1 MSKNA
6 ETVVR
11 KLGRPRAVDS
21 VDTRARL
28 LAAARTCF
36 GQNGYEKTTNAQ
48 IAEVAGITS
57 GAIYHYFPSKV
68 ELYAAVFEGVQDFI
82 YSEFEYAINEHDT
95 LVERFNSILDISVRI
110 NRDDPSIAG
119 FVVDVASE
127 VQRNPELRSVTSL
140 LRRRTGAFL
149 EKLCDDAEQNNE
161 IRPGVS
167 REALQ
172 DLLNAL
178 LAGLLRFSTLINDS
192 ARHGAAVEVLKLTLR
207 NAVFA
212 TGPYV
217 VRPRSGSSESQ
228 LAV

>member
-28 LAAARTCF
+28 LAAARKCF
-36 GQNGYEKTTNAQ
+36 GENGYEKTTNAQ
-48 IAEVAGITS
+48 IAEVAGITT

-127 VQRNPELRSVTSL
+127 VQRNPELRQVTSL
-140 LRRRTGAFL
+140 LRHRTGAFL

-167 REALQ
+167 RESLR

-192 ARHGAAVEVLKLTLR
+192 ARHGAAVEVLKLMLR

>member
-1 MSKNA
+1 MPKDI

-21 VDTRARL
+21 VDTRVRL

-36 GQNGYEKTTNAQ
+36 GQNGFEKTTNAQ
-48 IAEVAGITS
+48 IAAIAGVTT

-82 YSEFEYAINEHDT
+82 YSEFEYAINEHNT

-127 VQRNPELRSVTSL
+127 VQRNPELRNVTSL
-140 LRRRTGAFL
+140 LRHRTGAFL
-149 EKLCDDAEQNNE
+149 QKLCDDAEQNNE
-161 IRPGVS
+161 IRPGIS
-167 REALQ
+167 RESLQ

-192 ARHGAAVEVLKLTLR
+192 ARHGAAVEVLKLMLR
-207 NAVFA
+207 NAVF
-212 TGPYV
+212 TSGPFV
-217 VRPRSGSSESQ
+217 VLPYRGPSESQ

>member
-1 MSKNA
+1 MTKKA

-21 VDTRARL
+21 VDTRVRL
-28 LAAARTCF
+28 LAAARKCF
-36 GQNGYEKTTNAQ
+36 GENGYEKTTNAQ
-48 IAEVAGITS
+48 IAEVAGITT

-68 ELYAAVFEGVQDFI
+68 EMYAAVFEGVQDFI

-127 VQRNPELRSVTSL
+127 VQRNPELRNVTSL
-140 LRRRTGAFL
+140 LRHRTGAFL
-149 EKLCDDAEQNNE
+149 EKLCDDAEKHNE

-192 ARHGAAVEVLKLTLR
+192 ARHGEAVEVLKLMLR

-217 VRPRSGSSESQ
+217 VRPRSGPSESQ

>member
-1 MSKNA
+1 VTKKA

-21 VDTRARL
+21 VDTRVRL
-28 LAAARTCF
+28 LAAARKCF
-36 GQNGYEKTTNAQ
+36 GENGYEKTTNAQ
-48 IAEVAGITS
+48 IAEVAGITT

-68 ELYAAVFEGVQDFI
+68 EMYAAVFEGVQDFI

-127 VQRNPELRSVTSL
+127 VQRNPELRNVTSL
-140 LRRRTGAFL
+140 LRHRTGAFL
-149 EKLCDDAEQNNE
+149 EKLCDDAEKHNE

-192 ARHGAAVEVLKLTLR
+192 ARHGEAVEVLKLMLR

-217 VRPRSGSSESQ
+217 VRPRSGPSESQ

>member
-1 MSKNA
+1 MSKKA
-6 ETVVR
+6 EAVVR

-21 VDTRARL
+21 IDTRVRL
-28 LAAARTCF
+28 LAAARKCF
-36 GQNGYEKTTNAQ
+36 GENGYEKTTNAQ
-48 IAEVAGITS
+48 IAEVAGITT

-68 ELYAAVFEGVQDFI
+68 EMYAAVFEGVQDFI
-82 YSEFEYAINEHDT
+82 YSEFEYAINEHNT

-127 VQRNPELRSVTSL
+127 VQRNPELRQVTSL
-140 LRRRTGAFL
+140 LRHRTGAFL

-192 ARHGAAVEVLKLTLR
+192 ARHGAAVEVLKLMLR

-217 VRPRSGSSESQ
+217 VRPRSGPSESQ

>member
-1 MSKNA
+1 MTKNA
-6 ETVVR
+6 ETVAR

-21 VDTRARL
+21 VDTRVRL

-36 GQNGYEKTTNAQ
+36 GQNGFEKTTNAQ

-167 REALQ
+167 RESLR

-192 ARHGAAVEVLKLTLR
+192 ARHGAAVEVLKLMLR

-212 TGPYV
+212 SGPYV

>member
-1 MSKNA
+1 VTKKA

-21 VDTRARL
+21 VDTRVRL
-28 LAAARTCF
+28 LAAARKCF
-36 GQNGYEKTTNAQ
+36 GENGYEKTTNAQ
-48 IAEVAGITS
+48 IAEVAGITT

-68 ELYAAVFEGVQDFI
+68 EMYAAVFEGVQDFI

-127 VQRNPELRSVTSL
+127 VQRNPELRQVTSL
-140 LRRRTGAFL
+140 LRHRTGAFL
-149 EKLCDDAEQNNE
+149 EKLCDDAEKHNE

-192 ARHGAAVEVLKLTLR
+192 ARHGEAVEVLKLMLR

-217 VRPRSGSSESQ
+217 VRPRSGPSESQ

>member
-1 MSKNA
+1 VTKNA
-6 ETVVR
+6 ETVAR

-21 VDTRARL
+21 VDTRVRL

-36 GQNGYEKTTNAQ
+36 GQNGFEKTTNAQ

-167 REALQ
+167 RESLR

-192 ARHGAAVEVLKLTLR
+192 ARHGAAVEVLKLMLR

-212 TGPYV
+212 SGPYV

>member
-1 MSKNA
+1 VSKNA

-28 LAAARTCF
+28 LAAARKCF
-36 GQNGYEKTTNAQ
+36 GENGYEKTTNAQ
-48 IAEVAGITS
+48 IAEVAGITT

-127 VQRNPELRSVTSL
+127 VQRNPELRQVTSL
-140 LRRRTGAFL
+140 LRHRTGAFL

-167 REALQ
+167 RESLR

-192 ARHGAAVEVLKLTLR
+192 ARHGAAVEVLKLMLR

>member
-1 MSKNA
+1 MPKDI

-21 VDTRARL
+21 IDTRVRL

-36 GQNGYEKTTNAQ
+36 GQNGFEKTTNAQ
-48 IAEVAGITS
+48 IAAIAGVTT

-82 YSEFEYAINEHDT
+82 YSEFEYAINEHNT

-127 VQRNPELRSVTSL
+127 VQRNPELRNVTSL
-140 LRRRTGAFL
+140 LRHRTGAFL
-149 EKLCDDAEQNNE
+149 QKLCDDAEQNNE
-161 IRPGVS
+161 IRPGIS
-167 REALQ
+167 RESLQ

-192 ARHGAAVEVLKLTLR
+192 ARHGAAVEVLKLMLR
-207 NAVFA
+207 NAVF
-212 TGPYV
+212 TSGPFV
-217 VRPRSGSSESQ
+217 VLPYRGPSESQ

>member
-6 ETVVR
+6 EAVVR

-21 VDTRARL
+21 VDTRVRL
-28 LAAARTCF
+28 LAAARKCF
-36 GQNGYEKTTNAQ
+36 GENGYEKTTNAQ
-48 IAEVAGITS
+48 IAEVAGITT

-68 ELYAAVFEGVQDFI
+68 EMYAAVFEGVQDFI

-127 VQRNPELRSVTSL
+127 VQRNPELRQVTSL
-140 LRRRTGAFL
+140 LRHRTGAFL

-192 ARHGAAVEVLKLTLR
+192 ARHGAAVEVLKLMLR

-217 VRPRSGSSESQ
+217 VRPRSGSSEPQ

>member
-1 MSKNA
+1 MTKNA

-21 VDTRARL
+21 VDTRVRL

-36 GQNGYEKTTNAQ
+36 GQNGFEKTTNAQ
-48 IAEVAGITS
+48 IAEIAGITT

-82 YSEFEYAINEHDT
+82 YSEFEYAINEHNT

-140 LRRRTGAFL
+140 LRHRTGAFL
-149 EKLCDDAEQNNE
+149 EKLCDDAE
-161 IRPGVS
+161 
-167 REALQ
+167 RESLR

-192 ARHGAAVEVLKLTLR
+192 ARHGAAVEVLKLMLR
-207 NAVFA
+207 NAVF
-212 TGPYV
+212 TSGPYV
-217 VRPRSGSSESQ
+217 VLPYRGPSESQ

>member
-1 MSKNA
+1 MTKKA

-21 VDTRARL
+21 VDTRVRL
-28 LAAARTCF
+28 LAAARKCF
-36 GQNGYEKTTNAQ
+36 GENGYEKTTNAQ
-48 IAEVAGITS
+48 IAEVAGITT

-68 ELYAAVFEGVQDFI
+68 EMYGAAFECVQDFI

-127 VQRNPELRSVTSL
+127 VQRNPELRNVTSL
-140 LRRRTGAFL
+140 LRHRTGAFL
-149 EKLCDDAEQNNE
+149 EKLCDDAEKHNE

-192 ARHGAAVEVLKLTLR
+192 ARHGEAVEVLKLMLR

-217 VRPRSGSSESQ
+217 VRPRSGPSESQ

>member
-6 ETVVR
+6 EAVVR

-21 VDTRARL
+21 IDTRVRL
-28 LAAARTCF
+28 LAAARKCF
-36 GQNGYEKTTNAQ
+36 GENGYEKTTNAQ

-95 LVERFNSILDISVRI
+95 LVERFTSILDISVRI

-127 VQRNPELRSVTSL
+127 VQRNPELRQVTSL
-140 LRRRTGAFL
+140 LRHRTGAFL

-167 REALQ
+167 RESLR

-192 ARHGAAVEVLKLTLR
+192 ARHGAAVEVLKLMLR

>member
-1 MSKNA
+1 VTKNA

-21 VDTRARL
+21 VDTRVRL
-28 LAAARTCF
+28 LAAARSCF
-36 GQNGYEKTTNAQ
+36 GENGYEKTTNAQ
-48 IAEVAGITS
+48 IAEIAGITT

-127 VQRNPELRSVTSL
+127 VQRNPELRQVTSL
-140 LRRRTGAFL
+140 LRHRTSGFL

-161 IRPGVS
+161 IRPGIS

-192 ARHGAAVEVLKLTLR
+192 ARHGAAVEVLKLMLG
-207 NAVFA
+207 NAVF
-212 TGPYV
+212 TSGPYA
-217 VRPRSGSSESQ
+217 VRPRRGPSESQ

>member
-1 MSKNA
+1 MPKDI

-11 KLGRPRAVDS
+11 KLGRPRAIDS
-21 VDTRARL
+21 VDTRVRL

-36 GQNGYEKTTNAQ
+36 GQNGFEKTTNAQ
-48 IAEVAGITS
+48 IAAIAGVTT

-82 YSEFEYAINEHDT
+82 YSEFEYAINEHNT

-127 VQRNPELRSVTSL
+127 VQRNPELRNVTSL
-140 LRRRTGAFL
+140 LRHRTGAFL
-149 EKLCDDAEQNNE
+149 QKLCDDAEQNNE
-161 IRPGVS
+161 IRPGIS
-167 REALQ
+167 RESLQ

-192 ARHGAAVEVLKLTLR
+192 ARHGAAVEVLKLMLR
-207 NAVFA
+207 NAVF
-212 TGPYV
+212 TSGPFV
-217 VRPRSGSSESQ
+217 VLPYRGPSESQ

>member
-1 MSKNA
+1 VSKNA
-6 ETVVR
+6 DAVVR

-21 VDTRARL
+21 VDTRVRL
-28 LAAARTCF
+28 LAAARKCF
-36 GQNGYEKTTNAQ
+36 GENGYEKTTNAQ
-48 IAEVAGITS
+48 IAEVAGITT

-68 ELYAAVFEGVQDFI
+68 EMYAAVFEGVQDFI

-119 FVVDVASE
+119 FIVDVASE
-127 VQRNPELRSVTSL
+127 VQRNPELRQVTSL
-140 LRRRTGAFL
+140 LRHRTGAFL

-178 LAGLLRFSTLINDS
+178 LAGLLRFSTLINDTV
-192 ARHGAAVEVLKLTLR
+192 RHGAAVEVLKLMLR

-217 VRPRSGSSESQ
+217 VRPRSGPSESQ

>member
-1 MSKNA
+1 MTKKA

-21 VDTRARL
+21 VDTRVRL
-28 LAAARTCF
+28 LAAARKCF
-36 GQNGYEKTTNAQ
+36 GENGYEKTTNAQ
-48 IAEVAGITS
+48 IAEVAGITT

-68 ELYAAVFEGVQDFI
+68 EMYAAVFEGVQDFI

-127 VQRNPELRSVTSL
+127 VQRNPELRNVTSL
-140 LRRRTGAFL
+140 LRHRTSAFL
-149 EKLCDDAEQNNE
+149 EKLCDDAEKHNE

-192 ARHGAAVEVLKLTLR
+192 ARHGEAVEVLKLMLR

-217 VRPRSGSSESQ
+217 VRPRSGPSESQ

>member
-1 MSKNA
+1 MTKKA

-21 VDTRARL
+21 VDTRVRL
-28 LAAARTCF
+28 LAAARKCF
-36 GQNGYEKTTNAQ
+36 GENGYEKTTNAQ
-48 IAEVAGITS
+48 IAEVAGITT

-68 ELYAAVFEGVQDFI
+68 EMYAAVFEGVQDFI

-127 VQRNPELRSVTSL
+127 VQRNPELRQVTSL
-140 LRRRTGAFL
+140 LRHRTGAFL
-149 EKLCDDAEQNNE
+149 EKLCDDAEKHNE

-192 ARHGAAVEVLKLTLR
+192 ARHGEAVEVLKLMLR

-217 VRPRSGSSESQ
+217 VRPRSGPSESQ

>member
-6 ETVVR
+6 EAVVR

-21 VDTRARL
+21 VDTRVRL
-28 LAAARTCF
+28 LAAARKCF
-36 GQNGYEKTTNAQ
+36 GENGYEKTTNAQ
-48 IAEVAGITS
+48 IAEVAGITT

-68 ELYAAVFEGVQDFI
+68 EMYAAVFEGVQDFI

-127 VQRNPELRSVTSL
+127 VQRNPELRQVTSL
-140 LRRRTGAFL
+140 LRHRTGAFL

-178 LAGLLRFSTLINDS
+178 LAGLLRFSTLINDTV
-192 ARHGAAVEVLKLTLR
+192 RHGAAVEVLKLMLR

>member
-1 MSKNA
+1 VSKNA

>member
-167 REALQ
+167 RESLR

-192 ARHGAAVEVLKLTLR
+192 ARHGAAVEVLKLMLR
-207 NAVFA
+207 NAVF
-212 TGPYV
+212 TSGPYV
-217 VRPRSGSSESQ
+217 VRPHHGPSESQ

>member
-167 REALQ
+167 R
-172 DLLNAL
+172 
-178 LAGLLRFSTLINDS
+178 
-192 ARHGAAVEVLKLTLR
+192 V
-207 NAVFA
+207 
-212 TGPYV
+212 
-217 VRPRSGSSESQ
+217 
-228 LAV
+228 

>member
-6 ETVVR
+6 EAVVR

-21 VDTRARL
+21 IDTRVRL
-28 LAAARTCF
+28 LAAARKCF
-36 GQNGYEKTTNAQ
+36 GENGYEKTTNAQ
-48 IAEVAGITS
+48 IAEVAGITT

-68 ELYAAVFEGVQDFI
+68 EMYAAVFEGVQDFI
-82 YSEFEYAINEHDT
+82 YSEFEYAINEHNT

-127 VQRNPELRSVTSL
+127 VQRNPELRQVTSL
-140 LRRRTGAFL
+140 LRHRTGAFL

-192 ARHGAAVEVLKLTLR
+192 ARHGAAVEVLKLMLR

>member
-127 VQRNPELRSVTSL
+127 VQRNPELRQVTSL
-140 LRRRTGAFL
+140 LRHRTGAFL

-167 REALQ
+167 RESLR

-192 ARHGAAVEVLKLTLR
+192 ARHGAAVEVLKLMLR